1 MTQNAP
7 HRRSLLKRAAWL
19 AASLPF
25 APQAWAQTLG
35 YPRTLQG
42 PMVGAPTANAIR
54 VWARVSGTFDVV
66 LEVSPRRDFADVRA
80 SQPVR
85 ADATSDF
92 TAVVNVD
99 RLSPATSYYY
109 RLRIDGVLDRYQPL
123 PYRTRTAPR
132 GRSAFRA
139 AFGSCARLQIDT
151 DQRIFSVAQSLE
163 PDLMFFLGDNIYA
176 DSTEPAA
183 VADLYRRQR
192 EIERLKPL
200 MRTTPSLA
208 IWDDHDF
215 AINDSDR
222 TNPIREQSLAL
233 FKQYWANPSGGLAS
247 TPGIFF
253 KFNFG
258 GVDFFFLDGRYYR
271 DPADDA
277 DVPGKTMLGVEQKAW
292 LKDELRASRTPF
304 KVLVSGGGFSK
315 AERDGDSWAV
325 YQHERDELFDF
336 IRDNRIEGVFGI
348 SGDSH
353 MGELNCVPRS
363 EQGGYD
369 FYDLCSSPLA
379 NLPDLDFVD
388 QMPEVRIRS
397 PWTRSCNVGLLDFN
411 FEDGPRLT
419 YTLHNIIG
427 APAWAPLELTPAD
440 LRNGAASWRQKIG
453 EDELVRLERYRAGGA
468 YYDPDAPTD

>member
-1 MTQNAP
+1 MHKPP
-7 HRRSLLKRAAWL
+7 HRRSMLKRAAWL
-19 AASLPF
+19 AAVAPF
-25 APQAWAQTLG
+25 APRAWAQTLG

-42 PMVGAPTANAIR
+42 PMVGAPTPTSIR
-54 VWARVSGTFDVV
+54 IWARVSGTFDVV
-66 LEVSPRRDFADVRA
+66 LEVSPTRSFSNVRA
-80 SQPVR
+80 SAPVR
-85 ADATSDF
+85 ATVDSDF
-92 TAVVNVD
+92 TAVVSVD
-99 RLSPATSYYY
+99 GLNPASDYYY

-132 GRSAFRA
+132 SRTAFRA

-151 DQRIFSVAQSLE
+151 DQRIFSVAEALE

-183 VADLYRRQR
+183 IADLYRRQR
-192 EIERLKPL
+192 ETERMKPL
-200 MRTTPSLA
+200 IRSTPSLA

-215 AINDSDR
+215 GINDSDR
-222 TNPIREQSLAL
+222 TNPVREQSLTL
-233 FKQYWANPSGGLAS
+233 FKQYWANPSGGLPG

-253 KFNFG
+253 KYAYG

-271 DPADDA
+271 DPADDPDA
-277 DVPGKTMLGVEQKAW
+277 PGKTMLGAEQKAW
-292 LKDELRASRTPF
+292 LKDELRASRAPF

-315 AERDGDSWAV
+315 AERNGDSWAV
-325 YQHERDELFDF
+325 YQHERDELFSF
-336 IRDNRIEGVFGI
+336 IRDSHIEGVFGI

-353 MGELNCVPRS
+353 MGELNCVPCS
-363 EQGGYD
+363 ESGGYD

-397 PWTRSCNVGLLDFN
+397 PWTRSCNVGLLDFS
-411 FEDGPRLT
+411 FERGPKLT
-419 YTLHNIIG
+419 YTLHNIYG

-440 LRNGAASWRQKIG
+440 LRNGVSTWRQKI
-453 EDELVRLERYRAGGA
+453 DRNELVRLERYRAGGA
-468 YYDPDAPTD
+468 YYDPDAERD